1 MELDDIYENI
11 EKEDVKDTCEPQTQS
26 HCQDEG
32 KAQKHGKQKV
42 SFEAEMVF
50 EEMRNVT

>member
-1 MELDDIYENI
+1 MELDNIYENN

-42 SFEAEMVF
+42 SFE

>member
-11 EKEDVKDTCEPQTQS
+11 EKEDVKDTSEPETQS
-26 HCQDEG
+26 QCQDEG